1 MGEVKEDVK
10 QSMVIYKA
18 TNILN
23 GKIYI
28 GQTRREFRLRL
39 NEYKSNSFNPNN
51 KSYNLYICR
60 AIRKYDWNNFK
71 WEIIDTATTDN
82 ELNNK
87 EIYWIKFYNSFG
99 DGYNMTEGGEGAC
112 GCSHDDKMRLQIS
125 IAHGSKPFHLFDF
138 DGNLVKTYISKIQCE
153 REMGLYRACIVDA
166 LNDRIAYS
174 GQYVLVYEE
183 EYLAFGDELVRKKI
197 ERTKTSG
204 RGSSM
209 PQAVLNE
216 NIVREI
222 KQMLM
227 EDKYTHNDIADKYG
241 ITRGLVGAISRGRNW
256 THVEVEGFV
265 PKLTR
270 YSKLE
275 EQDVIEIKQMLI
287 NGVHHKEISN
297 IFEIAQPTIS
307 SIATGNT
314 WSSIKVEGFTP
325 IVRKGGELS
334 PTAKLTKSIVVEIKK
349 MLNQGEVAL
358 KIAEHFNINKSAVY
372 DIKQGRTWRE
382 IEV

>member
-1 MGEVKEDVK
+1 MVFTVKK
-10 QSMVIYKA
+10 
-18 TNILN
+18 
-23 GKIYI
+23 
-28 GQTRREFRLRL
+28 
-39 NEYKSNSFNPNN
+39 
-51 KSYNLYICR
+51 
-60 AIRKYDWNNFK
+60 
-71 WEIIDTATTDN
+71 
-82 ELNNK
+82 
-87 EIYWIKFYNSFG
+87 
-99 DGYNMTEGGEGAC
+99 
-112 GCSHDDKMRLQIS
+112 
-125 IAHGSKPFHLFDF
+125 
-138 DGNLVKTYISKIQCE
+138 
-153 REMGLYRACIVDA
+153 
-166 LNDRIAYS
+166 
-174 GQYVLVYEE
+174 
-183 EYLAFGDELVRKKI
+183 YLAFGDELVRKKI